1 MFPSLLTPFLKHNSN
16 ILSKTMYT
24 KMRVFK
30 STQAL
35 KLSKIILFTETPH
48 KNWVKLIFLPKGFKQ
63 ASYMKMKRR

>member
-1 MFPSLLTPFLKHNSN
+1 MC
-16 ILSKTMYT
+16 T